1 MGLFQC
7 PHHLVGS
14 FFFRTFAGRLSN
26 LTNEMKTK
34 ATIKNYRT
42 WAAMML
48 GEVIIRAF
56 DAHIRA
62 FESYIW
68 AHAQIY
74 ASVFLQ
80 IPLR

>member
-1 MGLFQC
+1 
-7 PHHLVGS
+7 
-14 FFFRTFAGRLSN
+14 
-26 LTNEMKTK
+26 MKTK

-48 GEVIIRAF
+48 GKVIIRAF

-74 ASVFLQ
+74 ASHFLQ
-80 IPLR
+80 IPLGRRNFAIENVIINS